1 MAKQNCWE
9 FKKCG
14 REPGGAKVSEL
25 GICPAA
31 TEQRLHG
38 IHDGKNGGRACW
50 ALTGT
55 FCGGKVQGT
64 FAAKLKNCMD
74 CEFYKAVG
82 AEERANYEGAK
93 AILARL
99 H

>member
-1 MAKQNCWE
+1 MAKKNCWE

-14 REPGGAKVSEL
+14 REPGGSKSAEFGV
-25 GICPAA
+25 CPASS
-31 TEQRLHG
+31 EKRVNRVHG
-38 IHDGKNGGRACW
+38 GMNGGRACW

-55 FCGGKVQGT
+55 FCGGVVQGT
-64 FAAKLKNCMD
+64 FAAKLRNCMD
-74 CEFYKAVG
+74 CEFYKLVG
-82 AEERANYEGAK
+82 TEEGSEYEGAK